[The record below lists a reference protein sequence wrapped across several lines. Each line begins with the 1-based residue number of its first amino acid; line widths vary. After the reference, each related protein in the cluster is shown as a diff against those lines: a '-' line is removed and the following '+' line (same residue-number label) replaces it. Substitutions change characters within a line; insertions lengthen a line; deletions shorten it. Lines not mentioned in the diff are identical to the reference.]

1 MSAKTFGG
9 LRNILKNTLM
19 KSKMELTFMLIAG
32 TKYKS
37 TMFAIQ
43 IIWLLPLYFYFD
55 QIASIICQTV
65 TLTPMG
71 NLASGKKL
79 QLTISPPP
87 VNFIGSEQLLDAA
100 QAES

>member
-1 MSAKTFGG
+1 
-9 LRNILKNTLM
+9 
-19 KSKMELTFMLIAG
+19 MLIAG

-71 NLASGKKL
+71 SLASGRKL
-79 QLTISPPP
+79 QFRNPPPP
-87 VNFIGSEQLLDAA
+87 VNFIGAILLVDAA
-100 QAES
+100 KAETGQFINLFGPIAKRAFCLITSLEGI